1 MYVVALDGDHL
12 WRMFYPGGLLKKL
25 DLQLQKQ
32 S

>member
-12 WRMFYPGGLLKKL
+12 LENALSWWMLKKL